1 MKLWKKILSAVTAGV
16 LCLGSVGVTGM
27 QSVLESMGTV
37 LSASADSYSY
47 GDLSYEVT
55 DAGDIVITD
64 CRINA
69 EIVEIPSEI
78 DGKSV
83 TSIGEYAFSSCRS
96 LTEITI
102 PDSVTRIG
110 GYAFY
115 TCTSLTS
122 IMIPDSV
129 TSIGEGAF
137 YVCER

>member
-47 GDLSYEVT
+47 GGLSYEVT

-64 CRINA
+64 CRLNA

-83 TSIGEYAFSSCRS
+83 TSIGGICLFI
-96 LTEITI
+96 L
-102 PDSVTRIG
+102 
-110 GYAFY
+110 
-115 TCTSLTS
+115 
-122 IMIPDSV
+122 
-129 TSIGEGAF
+129 
-137 YVCER
+137 